1 MSRFL
6 FFGVI
11 FFALFFSSCKR
22 QKIQTSEK
30 PSLPSCNVEEIDFT
44 YFSTK
49 SKLDYKDQQN
59 DLKSNIHIRAKK
71 DSIIWIS
78 INAAAGF
85 EAIRCLIKLDSVHI
99 LNRLNNTYTVL
110 DYPSLSNQ
118 IGVDLSYSVI
128 QNIILGN
135 LVYPKSTGDEVI
147 QSDSNSCVFK
157 QKNRET
163 EITNYIKVSNSKV
176 EKVEAI
182 TAAEN
187 KLSIKYL
194 NFVPLGRFG
203 FASKNEIEISI
214 KVDAQYQTT
223 KIEIDHNKA
232 EFPDKELNF
241 PFNVPPKFIR
251 K

>member
-1 MSRFL
+1 MSRPLFL
-6 FFGVI
+6 GVI
-11 FFALFFSSCKR
+11 FFSLFFSSCKR

-30 PSLPSCNVEEIDFT
+30 PTLPSCNVEEIDFT

-49 SKLDYKDQQN
+49 SKLDYKDKQN

-85 EAIRCLIKLDSVHI
+85 EAIRCLIKTDSVHI
-99 LNRLNNTYTVL
+99 LDRLNNTYTVL

-118 IGVDLSYSVI
+118 IGVDLSYAVI
-128 QNIILGN
+128 QNMILGN
-135 LVYPKSTGDEVI
+135 LIYPKTPEDVVM
-147 QSDSNSCVFK
+147 QSDSNSCVFI
-157 QKNRET
+157 QKSRET
-163 EITNYIKVSNSKV
+163 QITNYIRVANSKV
-176 EKVEAI
+176 EKVEAT
-182 TAAEN
+182 TAAAN
-187 KLSIKYL
+187 KLSIRYL

-223 KIEIDHNKA
+223 KIEIDHHKA
-232 EFPDKELNF
+232 EIPEKELNF
-241 PFNVPPKFIR
+241 PFNVPQKFIR